1 MKVLVDF
8 WDRNGHFGLKRPFS
22 SQNTSRNW
30 YFLFNMV
37 WLKIGLSRIFNFE
50 SVILTLTWKDESES
64 EKKSESSVSEEK
76 PKPNVE
82 IQKPPRE
89 VSQQPPTASNTSSD
103 SSKQND
109 NLLAVR

>member
-1 MKVLVDF
+1 
-8 WDRNGHFGLKRPFS
+8 
-22 SQNTSRNW
+22 
-30 YFLFNMV
+30 MV
-37 WLKIGLSRIFNFE
+37 WLKIGLSKNYNFE

-89 VSQQPPTASNTSSD
+89 VSHQPLASANISD
-103 SSKQND
+103 HSETSKQTD
-109 NLLAVR
+109 NVLAV

>member
-1 MKVLVDF
+1 MKVF
-8 WDRNGHFGLKRPFS
+8 
-22 SQNTSRNW
+22 RNW
-30 YFLFNMV
+30 VVYKFQ
-37 WLKIGLSRIFNFE
+37 NFE

-109 NLLAVR
+109 NLLTVR